1 MSSLMHMCKHLFF
14 LLAFSNSLIWA
25 MLSPADL
32 SIPYFQSP
40 GLSSG
45 VTRDLLAR
53 DPLSMTQVWLLL
65 LRPIPSSHCHWEDC
79 LYQSGIAIGRTV
91 YTSMVLIPLS
101 HQGRKSEEKVRPP
114 RHSCAP
120 VISPFNARD
129 FSKWFSEVIL
139 QSDSPHLVWRKERE
153 SFTLLLPT
161 LTTHSPVSPD
171 SSPLPPQCLSSKCLN
186 SCGWCTKNLF

>member
-1 MSSLMHMCKHLFF
+1 MRKILRSQGHLSWSNVLINAYVQTLVF

-25 MLSPADL
+25 MLSPTDL

-65 LRPIPSSHCHWEDC
+65 LRPYPAPIATGRDC

-91 YTSMVLIPLS
+91 YTSMVIYLFLIKVES
-101 HQGRKSEEKVRPP
+101 QRRKSDLPGMVI
-114 RHSCAP
+114 AP

-129 FSKWFSEVIL
+129 FP
-139 QSDSPHLVWRKERE
+139 SDSLEID
-153 SFTLLLPT
+153 
-161 LTTHSPVSPD
+161 SP
-171 SSPLPPQCLSSKCLN
+171 K
-186 SCGWCTKNLF
+186 

>member
-1 MSSLMHMCKHLFF
+1 MHMCKHLFF
-14 LLAFSNSLIWA
+14 LLAFSNSLMGHA
-25 MLSPADL
+25 FPNDL

-91 YTSMVLIPLS
+91 YTSMVLIPLLIKVES
-101 HQGRKSEEKVRPP
+101 QRRKSDLPGIVV
-114 RHSCAP
+114 H
-120 VISPFNARD
+120 
-129 FSKWFSEVIL
+129 
-139 QSDSPHLVWRKERE
+139 QS
-153 SFTLLLPT
+153 
-161 LTTHSPVSPD
+161 
-171 SSPLPPQCLSSKCLN
+171 
-186 SCGWCTKNLF
+186 